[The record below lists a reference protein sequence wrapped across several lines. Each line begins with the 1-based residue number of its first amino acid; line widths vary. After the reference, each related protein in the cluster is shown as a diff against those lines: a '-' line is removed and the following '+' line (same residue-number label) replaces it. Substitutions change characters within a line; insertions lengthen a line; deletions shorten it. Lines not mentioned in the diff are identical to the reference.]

1 MVGETMAYQT
11 TWDVKIIEVKKG
23 KPASDVSDLM
33 NQGYD
38 LRGFTADSESHSIL
52 LIKKTLPDGPK

>member
-1 MVGETMAYQT
+1 MAYQI

-23 KPASDVSDLM
+23 KPASEVSDLM

-38 LRGFTADSESHSIL
+38 LRGFTADSESHSVL
-52 LIKKTLPDGPK
+52 LVKKTLPAGT